1 MIRKYIV
8 DTRTCPF
15 QADGQFED
23 GSYFHI
29 SYRDSKIFIGV
40 YSVPTWDQ
48 GEIAFINGRAPRHKT
63 ERAFYSESWSSPS
76 LGLHGNTMED
86 VQAIQQLSNFYSRYL
101 EETTHLSEE

>member
-8 DTRTCPF
+8 DTRVCPF

-29 SYRDSKIFIGV
+29 RYRNSKVFIGV
-40 YSVPTWDQ
+40 YSVPTFDNQ
-48 GEIAFINGRAPRHKT
+48 NTTAK
-63 ERAFYSESWSSPS
+63 AFYSESYTTSMIGS
-76 LGLHGNTMED
+76 ED
-86 VQAIQQLSNFYSRYL
+86 SMNDVEAMLTLEKFYPRYL

>member
-8 DTRTCPF
+8 DTRVCPF

-29 SYRDSKIFIGV
+29 RYRNCQVFIGV
-40 YSVPTWDQ
+40 YPVPTFDNQ
-48 GEIAFINGRAPRHKT
+48 NTTAK
-63 ERAFYSESWSSPS
+63 AFYSESYTTSMIGS
-76 LGLHGNTMED
+76 ED
-86 VQAIQQLSNFYSRYL
+86 SMNDVEAMLMLEKFYPRYL

>member
-8 DTRTCPF
+8 DTRVCPF

-29 SYRDSKIFIGV
+29 RYRNSKIFIGV

-48 GEIAFINGRAPRHKT
+48 DEIRFINGPDPRNTTAK
-63 ERAFYSESWSSPS
+63 AFYSESYTTSMIGSVDS
-76 LGLHGNTMED
+76 MND
-86 VQAIQQLSNFYSRYL
+86 VEAMLMLEKFYPRYL

>member
-8 DTRTCPF
+8 DTRVCPF

-29 SYRDSKIFIGV
+29 KYRDSKIFIGV
-40 YSVPTWDQ
+40 YSVPTFDNQ
-48 GEIAFINGRAPRHKT
+48 NTTAE
-63 ERAFYSESWSSPS
+63 AFYAESYSTSMIGSEDSM
-76 LGLHGNTMED
+76 ND
-86 VQAIQQLSNFYSRYL
+86 VEAMLMLERFYPRYL

>member
-8 DTRTCPF
+8 DTRVCPF

-29 SYRDSKIFIGV
+29 SYRGSKIFMGV
-40 YSVPTWDQ
+40 YSVPTWERDTV
-48 GEIAFINGRAPRHKT
+48 GYAFTAK
-63 ERAFYSESWSSPS
+63 AFYSESWFSPS
-76 LGLHGNTMED
+76 LGLHGDTMED
-86 VQAIQQLSNFYSRYL
+86 VQAINQLSHFYSRYL

>member
-8 DTRTCPF
+8 DTRVCPF

-29 SYRDSKIFIGV
+29 SYRNSHVFIGV
-40 YSVPTWDQ
+40 YSIPTW
-48 GEIAFINGRAPRHKT
+48 ERETIVRAYP
-63 ERAFYSESWSSPS
+63 FYSETWSSPS
-76 LGLHGNTMED
+76 LGLHGDTMED
-86 VQAIQQLSNFYSRYL
+86 AQAIQQLSNFYSRYL

>member
-8 DTRTCPF
+8 ETRTCPF

-29 SYRDSKIFIGV
+29 KYRDSKIFIGV

-48 GEIAFINGRAPRHKT
+48 GEVGFINGPDPRNTTAK
-63 ERAFYSESWSSPS
+63 AFYSESYSTIRDGDGDTLTDS
-76 LGLHGNTMED
+76 N
-86 VQAIQQLSNFYSRYL
+86 AIWYLSNFYSRYL
-101 EETTHLSEE
+101 KETTHLSEE

>member
-8 DTRTCPF
+8 DTRVCPF

-29 SYRDSKIFIGV
+29 RYRNSKVFIGV
-40 YSVPTWDQ
+40 YSVPTWDRNTN
-48 GEIAFINGRAPRHKT
+48 AN
-63 ERAFYSESWSSPS
+63 AFYSESYTTSMVGS
-76 LGLHGNTMED
+76 ED
-86 VQAIQQLSNFYSRYL
+86 SMNDVEAMLMLERFYPRYL

>member
-8 DTRTCPF
+8 DTRVCPF

-29 SYRDSKIFIGV
+29 SYRGSKIFIGV

-48 GEIAFINGRAPRHKT
+48 GEIAFINGRAPRRKT
-63 ERAFYSESWSSPS
+63 EKAFYSESYTTSMIGS
-76 LGLHGNTMED
+76 ED
-86 VQAIQQLSNFYSRYL
+86 SMNDVEAMLMLERFYPRYL

>member
-29 SYRDSKIFIGV
+29 KYRGF
-40 YSVPTWDQ
+40 
-48 GEIAFINGRAPRHKT
+48 
-63 ERAFYSESWSSPS
+63 
-76 LGLHGNTMED
+76 
-86 VQAIQQLSNFYSRYL
+86 
-101 EETTHLSEE
+101 

>member
-8 DTRTCPF
+8 DTRVCPF

-29 SYRDSKIFIGV
+29 RYRNSKVFIGV
-40 YSVPTWDQ
+40 YPVPTFDNQ
-48 GEIAFINGRAPRHKT
+48 NTTAK
-63 ERAFYSESWSSPS
+63 AFYSESWSSPS
-76 LGLHGNTMED
+76 LGLHGDTMED

>member
-8 DTRTCPF
+8 DTRVCPF

-29 SYRDSKIFIGV
+29 RYRNSKVFIGV
-40 YSVPTWDQ
+40 YSVPTWDRNTN
-48 GEIAFINGRAPRHKT
+48 AN
-63 ERAFYSESWSSPS
+63 AFYSESWSSPS
-76 LGLHGNTMED
+76 LGLHGDTMED
-86 VQAIQQLSNFYSRYL
+86 NQAINQLSHFYSRYL

>member
-8 DTRTCPF
+8 DTRVCPF

-29 SYRDSKIFIGV
+29 RYRDSKIFIGV
-40 YSVPTWDQ
+40 YSVPTWDRDTT
-48 GEIAFINGRAPRHKT
+48 AN
-63 ERAFYSESWSSPS
+63 AFYSESWLSPS

-86 VQAIQQLSNFYSRYL
+86 VQAINQLSHFYSRYL
-101 EETTHLSEE
+101 EDTTHLSEE

>member
-8 DTRTCPF
+8 DTRVCPF

-29 SYRDSKIFIGV
+29 RYRDSKIFIGI
-40 YSVPTWDQ
+40 YPVPTWDQ
-48 GEIAFINGRAPRHKT
+48 GEIGFINGPDPRNITAK
-63 ERAFYSESWSSPS
+63 AFYSESWFSPS

-86 VQAIQQLSNFYSRYL
+86 VQAINQLSHFYSRYL

>member
-8 DTRTCPF
+8 DTRVCPF

-29 SYRDSKIFIGV
+29 RYRNSKVFIGV
-40 YSVPTWDQ
+40 YPVPTFDNQ
-48 GEIAFINGRAPRHKT
+48 NTTAK
-63 ERAFYSESWSSPS
+63 AFYSESYTTSMVGS
-76 LGLHGNTMED
+76 ED
-86 VQAIQQLSNFYSRYL
+86 SMNDVEVMLMLEKFYPRYL

>member
-29 SYRDSKIFIGV
+29 RYRDSKIFIGV
-40 YSVPTWDQ
+40 YSVPTW
-48 GEIAFINGRAPRHKT
+48 APRVASST
-63 ERAFYSESWSSPS
+63 CVYSESWSSPS
-76 LGLHGNTMED
+76 LGLNGDTMED
-86 VQAIQQLSNFYSRYL
+86 VQAINQLLHFYSRYL